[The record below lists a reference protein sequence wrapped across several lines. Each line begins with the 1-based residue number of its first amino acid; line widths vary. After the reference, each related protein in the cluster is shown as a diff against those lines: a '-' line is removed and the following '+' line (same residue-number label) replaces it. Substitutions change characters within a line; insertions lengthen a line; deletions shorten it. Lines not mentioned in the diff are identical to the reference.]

1 MHSRVF
7 SSSVLGKKDLF
18 VCKQLVESIIE
29 SRSKAGVNYYH
40 KRIVFIISLLLLVFL
55 IKAKPEVDFFVFFF
69 CWSIA
74 PKDVQNLHIILFT
87 ATNFYRFE
95 TLSR

>member
-1 MHSRVF
+1 M
-7 SSSVLGKKDLF
+7 
-18 VCKQLVESIIE
+18 
-29 SRSKAGVNYYH
+29 
-40 KRIVFIISLLLLVFL
+40 
-55 IKAKPEVDFFVFFF
+55 AKPEVDFFVFFF